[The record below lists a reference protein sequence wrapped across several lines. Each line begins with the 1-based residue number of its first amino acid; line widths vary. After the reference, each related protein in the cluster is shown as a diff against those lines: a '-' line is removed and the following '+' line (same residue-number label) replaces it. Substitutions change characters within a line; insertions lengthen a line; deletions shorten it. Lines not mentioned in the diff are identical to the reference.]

1 MRAAIGGLLLR
12 SPDHTALHR
21 RSRAA
26 RFASL
31 MLTLQ
36 TFDTLFLESALPF
49 RDCGRARAQPPFDL
63 TIAQAIGQCQNE
75 PGPENVPGRQTTR
88 LRPSLQFIALFITE
102 LQCLIVSHSIMTL
115 QSCCMFQ
122 WDRPLV
128 DENLKLKQVLK
139 RGEEKSLAMDRVV
152 LIPGPPEE
160 IDVVNEV
167 FRLYALK
174 KWSTTDIAKRLNERG
189 IPCVEGQRWTRCIVR
204 YMVTNP
210 KYIGSNVMNRLSG
223 KLGSRRVSNSPEMW
237 IRKDHAFPGI
247 VDPNLYEKAQLEAE
261 VRSTSLSDKELLD
274 RLRRFL
280 KRHRKVSERILRDS
294 PGMPCGQVY
303 ADRFGGLGEAYKL
316 VGYRPYRNLAWVE
329 RDRPLVQIRRDFIA
343 CVVDTLKSFG
353 ASVQ

>member
-128 DENLKLKQVLK
+128 RIGQEWI
-139 RGEEKSLAMDRVV
+139 
-152 LIPGPPEE
+152 IP
-160 IDVVNEV
+160 
-167 FRLYALK
+167 L
-174 KWSTTDIAKRLNERG
+174 
-189 IPCVEGQRWTRCIVR
+189 TRCAV
-204 YMVTNP
+204 
-210 KYIGSNVMNRLSG
+210 
-223 KLGSRRVSNSPEMW
+223 E
-237 IRKDHAFPGI
+237 IRKRTSYYRDRRRA
-247 VDPNLYEKAQLEAE
+247 LAR
-261 VRSTSLSDKELLD
+261 RSFFRTGATGAARGLLQC
-274 RLRRFL
+274 RQRMI
-280 KRHRKVSERILRDS
+280 SERVDKWH
-294 PGMPCGQVY
+294 
-303 ADRFGGLGEAYKL
+303 DR
-316 VGYRPYRNLAWVE
+316 
-329 RDRPLVQIRRDFIA
+329 Q
-343 CVVDTLKSFG
+343 
-353 ASVQ
+353 

>member
-26 RFASL
+26 WFASL

-75 PGPENVPGRQTTR
+75 AGPENIPGRQTTR

-128 DENLKLKQVLK
+128 IKTSSCYYAARAVFCEDGYNKNENRRTP
-139 RGEEKSLAMDRVV
+139 RG
-152 LIPGPPEE
+152 
-160 IDVVNEV
+160 
-167 FRLYALK
+167 
-174 KWSTTDIAKRLNERG
+174 
-189 IPCVEGQRWTRCIVR
+189 
-204 YMVTNP
+204 
-210 KYIGSNVMNRLSG
+210 
-223 KLGSRRVSNSPEMW
+223 
-237 IRKDHAFPGI
+237 
-247 VDPNLYEKAQLEAE
+247 
-261 VRSTSLSDKELLD
+261 
-274 RLRRFL
+274 
-280 KRHRKVSERILRDS
+280 
-294 PGMPCGQVY
+294 
-303 ADRFGGLGEAYKL
+303 
-316 VGYRPYRNLAWVE
+316 
-329 RDRPLVQIRRDFIA
+329 
-343 CVVDTLKSFG
+343 
-353 ASVQ
+353 